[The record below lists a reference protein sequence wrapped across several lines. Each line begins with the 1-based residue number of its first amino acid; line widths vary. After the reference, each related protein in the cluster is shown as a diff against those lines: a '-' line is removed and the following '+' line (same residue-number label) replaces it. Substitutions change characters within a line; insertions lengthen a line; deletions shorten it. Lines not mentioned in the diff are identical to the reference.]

1 MNNIEKVKY
10 ILELKELTRSLEFGS
25 LTLFET
31 AQAKKRI
38 QDIFALFDEPIF
50 QKYLPQ
56 NAIKNEVKI
65 IHPTPTQR
73 GIHNYTLASQKFN
86 KPEPKPQIEDSKPLT
101 TDKALLKD
109 DVILEDSAKEEE
121 TEVNNSEALQPE
133 NLQHETPILSDIP
146 PIQTATPKLEN
157 VNIDGTNYSAKPVL
171 LKDNE
176 TSLYEFSISEL
187 PNHIVLINEANIESL
202 MHRPIFIA
210 EEISNTGSFT
220 QYIMYMGAENEIEAI
235 ESLKAYSQNLSCEI
249 SAIRQLI
256 WQNLKDALNSNDT
269 LFKAYISSNTIIWQQ
284 SQYFPFIP
292 KNLVSNR
299 KFIFFEEDEAQT
311 STPLLFLEERGKI
324 RLICGK
330 NRLLLNEQEV
340 AFPYTTFTRQQGL
353 NWQKIQEIIA
363 SLNQPIAT
371 LDLLNAL
378 NKHIKN
384 S

>member
-1 MNNIEKVKY
+1 MNNIEKTKY
-10 ILELKELTRSLEFGS
+10 IEELKELTTSLEHGS
-25 LTLFET
+25 LSLFET

-38 QDIFALFDEPIF
+38 QDICTLFDEPIF

-56 NAIKNEVKI
+56 NAIKNEVKVI
-65 IHPTPTQR
+65 ESTLSQR
-73 GIHNYTLASQKFN
+73 GTHNYTLAVQELK
-86 KPEPKPQIEDSKPLT
+86 KPEPEPPIEESKPLT
-101 TDKALLKD
+101 TD
-109 DVILEDSAKEEE
+109 
-121 TEVNNSEALQPE
+121 EALQPE
-133 NLQHETPILSDIP
+133 NLQQETPILSDIP